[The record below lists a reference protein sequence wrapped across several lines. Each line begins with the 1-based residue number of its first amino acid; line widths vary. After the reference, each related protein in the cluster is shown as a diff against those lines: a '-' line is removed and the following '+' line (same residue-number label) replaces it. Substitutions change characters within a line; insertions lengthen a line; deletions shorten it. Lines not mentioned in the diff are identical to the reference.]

1 MRKCLA
7 DESAHIPVDDIQI
20 HERLNYV
27 GRPIASS
34 ERRTK
39 SLRNKGIDLVK
50 VQWRHK
56 KGIKMDVRTGRGN
69 EKKSFEVIPYQDDFG
84 DEILLSGGEL

>member
-1 MRKCLA
+1 MRKCVI
-7 DESAHIPVDDIQI
+7 DESANIPFDDIQI

-39 SLRNKGIDLVK
+39 SLRNKGISLAK
-50 VQWRHK
+50 VQWRHR

-69 EKKSFEVIPYQDDFG
+69 EKKSSGVIPYLSDFG
-84 DEILLSGGEL
+84 DEILVSGGEL